1 MSFPYFLFISISGP
15 ISAAFVP
22 PPPLAPCLFSVVRH
36 RSARQLGILLRRKGW
51 DVADDWES
59 LSSTDDS
66 IDASS
71 IFNSDLA
78 SDAARA
84 MEGGVRNDAMV
95 EDEDPVDTFVG
106 VAVDAILNPPP
117 DPSDPPLYDTVTS
130 FERYAKSVSFE
141 DNVGREIGLLVRC
154 NQRPEEL
161 LVSEGRALPILEDSE
176 RYDPI
181 QLVRQTSEGNDE
193 PTEFFRD
200 AVGTMFRAHS
210 ILNKDGQPAL
220 DRSSVAK
227 WMSQSLDESVGPH
240 DKDVSKLISKYGTYG
255 TGVLTEPEFMSLYL
269 DTVVT
274 ALEGAKVFR
283 GKELSEA
290 VISGVWNDLINHDIP
305 SPAEAQRSLLEE
317 KMREKYG
324 DGVVPQ
330 TSSISNLMDEC
341 EIIEMSEMDHTN
353 SGYGSEDDYKSE
365 TKSSYEKVELALDG
379 TTPKRIRD
387 GDFGEF

>member
-1 MSFPYFLFISISGP
+1 M
-15 ISAAFVP
+15 
-22 PPPLAPCLFSVVRH
+22 
-36 RSARQLGILLRRKGW
+36 
-51 DVADDWES
+51 
-59 LSSTDDS
+59 
-66 IDASS
+66 
-71 IFNSDLA
+71 N
-78 SDAARA
+78 
-84 MEGGVRNDAMV
+84 
-95 EDEDPVDTFVG
+95 
-106 VAVDAILNPPP
+106 
-117 DPSDPPLYDTVTS
+117 
-130 FERYAKSVSFE
+130 
-141 DNVGREIGLLVRC
+141 
-154 NQRPEEL
+154 
-161 LVSEGRALPILEDSE
+161 
-176 RYDPI
+176 
-181 QLVRQTSEGNDE
+181 
-193 PTEFFRD
+193 
-200 AVGTMFRAHS
+200 
-210 ILNKDGQPAL
+210 
-220 DRSSVAK
+220 
-227 WMSQSLDESVGPH
+227 
-240 DKDVSKLISKYGTYG
+240 KLISKYGTYG

-387 GDFGEF
+387 GDFVFIDEESCIGCSMCPQIAPSSFVMLENGRARSFSQSSFPEVKSAIDACPVDCMHQVAFHELKEFESARDHGDGRTDHRHMTSHTPLNVAGIDSDANHKSSWYHYLKHKCHVSSSCPQRGCYDCPMFSSPGANPNFKERHRQAERSRAQTFVATGEADIWRKTTEL